1 MNKFNLKNLID
12 KNGAIKQKDFPQKIV
27 DKSFFESLTS
37 RAHNSETKGHE
48 SHKVSQMDGK
58 LNEDW
63 MTTTRRKRSMAI
75 VMDENGVIKEE
86 SSGIT

>member
-1 MNKFNLKNLID
+1 
-12 KNGAIKQKDFPQKIV
+12 
-27 DKSFFESLTS
+27 
-37 RAHNSETKGHE
+37 
-48 SHKVSQMDGK
+48 MDGK